1 MKYKEIKTNQEKI
14 EIKKLP
20 YRRNFSLSKSGTTS
34 GEVSNPDLEIKE
46 ITKIA
51 GLSSK
56 EISIISWL
64 EFYQKY
70 FFTSKDINFFFDN
83 KRALYRTIGKLLKKK
98 RIIKLN
104 KNKYYLIPIKART
117 GKWSEHE
124 FIMIDEICNSG
135 EYYIGGWSA
144 ANYWRITDQI
154 PSRID
159 VYTTNK
165 QGKNVIGNARIIF
178 HRIRKIYRDRY
189 IIKKMKKHEFKILNK
204 RETKKWMKLREY
216 LL

>member
-1 MKYKEIKTNQEKI
+1 MKNRKIKFNQEKI
-14 EIKKLP
+14 EIK
-20 YRRNFSLSKSGTTS
+20 
-34 GEVSNPDLEIKE
+34 EVA
-46 ITKIA
+46 KIA

-56 EISIISWL
+56 EVSVISWL

-70 FFTSKDINFFFDN
+70 FFTSNDISFFFDE
-83 KRALYRTIGKLLKKK
+83 KRTLYRIIGKLLKKK

-104 KNKYYLIPIKART
+104 KNKYYLVPIKART

-124 FIMIDEICNSG
+124 FIMIDELCNSG

-144 ANYWRITDQI
+144 ANYWGLTDQI
-154 PSRID
+154 PSWID

-165 QGKNVIGNARIIF
+165 QGKKIISNARIIF
-178 HRIRKIYRDRY
+178 HRIRQAYKDKY
-189 IIKKMKKHEFKILNK
+189 IIKKIKKHEFKMLK
-204 RETKKWMKLREY
+204 KGKTKKWMKSKDY